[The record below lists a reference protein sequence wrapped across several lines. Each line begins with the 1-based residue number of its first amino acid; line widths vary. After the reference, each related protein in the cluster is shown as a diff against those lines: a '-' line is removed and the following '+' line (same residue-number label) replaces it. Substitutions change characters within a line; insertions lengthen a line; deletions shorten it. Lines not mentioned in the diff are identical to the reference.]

1 MTIDSEREMTLYTL
15 EWYKALKDK
24 NDLDLNV
31 LELLIDVEHTVN
43 KLECSKQKDFIHTLY
58 LSNNDIHTIE
68 DASNILGYSKQWGYR
83 LHNKAVDEI
92 TLNLDFSSYKL

>member
-31 LELLIDVEHTVN
+31 LELLIDVEHAVN
-43 KLECSKQKDFIHTLY
+43 KLECSKQKISFVPYILP
-58 LSNNDIHTIE
+58 ITIY
-68 DASNILGYSKQWGYR
+68 IP
-83 LHNKAVDEI
+83 
-92 TLNLDFSSYKL
+92 